1 MEATTD
7 AKLVLPPVSE
17 KCVEKGPSPAKPND
31 AAKTPRSSNAAK
43 IETTRLSATSLEKAS
58 EISPARPAGHLPETS
73 PPRRI
78 SVTRADMRRS
88 SILPRS
94 DDANAVRP
102 SSPSPPK
109 GASSSS
115 PIASSS
121 QLQRM
126 PSGRGIVAEKSPVKD
141 LSPKRKPPTHL
152 HHLEPTVRR
161 CLATKDG
168 AGALEPSAK
177 RKSARN
183 LVRTSMTKTDSGG
196 GNESHTLGHLSPLTS
211 VPPLHL
217 HDRMGASPSRHK
229 LELQQRLTDIEHC
242 QLPIIPSTPESG
254 AFDEKRLSEM
264 SQSEYAEFCASLGL
278 PDLRRHHAKL
288 FKLVRQ
294 YQTLFSVASSIS
306 VEIDSGEALSRII
319 EGTYEVLEVDH
330 VALYLINHKKET
342 LHMCVS
348 RSSRST
354 EYPLNKGVL
363 GHVAKFAE
371 SVIIQDVEN
380 DARCDQDTD
389 KYLVDGSLLRNLL
402 CVPILDPSKVPVAV
416 LRCANKA
423 TDFTRSDCMSL
434 ELIASIAGHTLH
446 KLELYEVAMLAG
458 RKASAMLEVVR
469 AIATECNDL
478 NGMIHKI
485 IDVAKTALHCDKLSL
500 FLCHREKRELVC
512 CVSYDPVLRRMV
524 IPYGVGIAG
533 YVAGTGQVLRIDNC
547 YDDPRFNAATDR
559 KMDYK
564 TISAL
569 CAPVITHDNDMVA
582 VIQAINKLTVP
593 STEHPPALDTIIPF
607 QDADVQMLT
616 AFCDEIASSLR
627 RSALETAYHQVLQ
640 GVNHMKRRDSLTL
653 VVSSLLSSYSQPAAP
668 ARPSKRYWYI
678 YAFRAVGKFM
688 RRLKQ
693 HRGVQT
699 WIGNDQAPALL
710 LKCTLRAHW
719 SSAQVAFDDFSFNI
733 FTCPSDQLR
742 HLCVEAFREIG
753 LFETFSVPAEVGL
766 AFVTRVQEEYLDNP
780 YHSWWHGVDV
790 FQRCFALLSRTS
802 LLSLLQP
809 MHVFALLLS
818 ALTHDVGHPGTD
830 NGFEAATLSPLA
842 VLYNDTSVLEQHHA
856 AETFRILGD
865 ASCNIAVGLC
875 RVAFQSLRKLVIDA
889 ILQTDMKSH
898 FDLVHALEDA
908 HNRELKQ
915 MPAFDSDD
923 ATHIKHLLGSVLH
936 AADIGAQVYP
946 VDVAWEWSRRL
957 VEEFALLAAKERSA
971 GIPVAVF
978 RAHLET
984 DKDIATLQLNFINY
998 IVTPLWT
1005 LLMELFPA
1013 AKVLKTNLDC
1023 NRMYFQH
1030 DIADTSDGHGKRRS
1044 LCVTPTLSLV
1054 PSHRLAK
1061 RSATTHF
1068 TEQACHVITETLIQ
1082 PSKSDYKRN

>member
-1 MEATTD
+1 MEVPSPAD
-7 AKLVLPPVSE
+7 VKLVLPRVFSE
-17 KCVEKGPSPAKPND
+17 TKSVEKGLSPAKLND
-31 AAKTPRSSNAAK
+31 ATKTPRSSNAAK
-43 IETTRLSATSLEKAS
+43 IDDVRLSSEKSS
-58 EISPARPAGHLPETS
+58 EVSPARPVGHLPENS
-73 PPRRI
+73 PPRRF
-78 SVTRADMRRS
+78 SVTRGDPLRAA
-88 SILPRS
+88 ILTHDEFERPSRKFEPTP
-94 DDANAVRP
+94 AAAVRP
-102 SSPSPPK
+102 VGVLS
-109 GASSSS
+109 
-115 PIASSS
+115 
-121 QLQRM
+121 
-126 PSGRGIVAEKSPVKD
+126 EKSPVKD
-141 LSPKRKPPTHL
+141 PSPKRKPPTHL
-152 HHLEPTVRR
+152 QHLDPSGDT
-161 CLATKDG
+161 LPTKDG
-168 AGALEPSAK
+168 LGLLELAAK
-177 RKSARN
+177 RQSTRN
-183 LVRTSMTKTDSGG
+183 LMRTKTDDDGDS
-196 GNESHTLGHLSPLTS
+196 NERHTLSHLRPLTS
-211 VPPLHL
+211 VPPLQL
-217 HDRMGASPSRHK
+217 HGRMSASPSRHK

-242 QLPIIPSTPESG
+242 QLPVLPSSPESS

-264 SQSEYAEFCASLGL
+264 SPSEYAESCAALGL

-330 VALYLINHKKET
+330 VALFLINHKKET

-354 EYPLNKGVL
+354 EGL
-363 GHVAKFAE
+363 G
-371 SVIIQDVEN
+371 DP
-380 DARCDQDTD
+380 RCDMDTD
-389 KYLVDGSLLRNLL
+389 KYLVDGSLARNLL

-423 TDFTRSDCMSL
+423 ADFTPSDCMSL

-458 RKASAMLEVVR
+458 RKSVGDAR
-469 AIATECNDL
+469 GNDL
-478 NGMIHKI
+478 NGMVHKI
-485 IDVAKTALHCDKLSL
+485 IDVAKTALHCDKVSL

-593 STEHPPALDTIIPF
+593 STEHPPALDTIVPF

-668 ARPSKRYWYI
+668 ARSSKRYWFI

-688 RRLKQ
+688 RRLKR
-693 HRGVQT
+693 HRGVLT

-710 LKCTLRAHW
+710 MKCTLRAHW
-719 SSAQVAFDDFSFNI
+719 DSAQVGFDDFSFNI
-733 FTCPSDQLR
+733 FTCPYDQLR
-742 HLCVEAFREIG
+742 HLCVEAFRVIG
-753 LFETFSVPAEVGL
+753 VFETFSVPPDVGL
-766 AFVTRVQEEYLDNP
+766 AFVTRVQDGYLDNP

-790 FQRCFALLSRTS
+790 FQRCFALLSRSS

-830 NGFEAATLSPLA
+830 NGFESATLSPLA
-842 VLYNDTSVLEQHHA
+842 VRYNDTSVLEQHHA

-865 ASCNIAVGLC
+865 PDCNITVGLC
-875 RVAFQSLRKLVIDA
+875 RIAFQSLRKFVIDA
-889 ILQTDMKSH
+889 ILQTDMKAH

-915 MPAFDSDD
+915 MPAFDIGDVL
-923 ATHIKHLLGSVLH
+923 HVKHLLGSVLH
-936 AADIGAQVYP
+936 AADIGAQMYP

-957 VEEFALLAAKERSA
+957 VEEFASLAAKERSA

-978 RAHLET
+978 RACLET

-1013 AKVLKTNLDC
+1013 AKVLKANLDC

-1030 DIADTSDGHGKRRS
+1030 DVANTDVHQDKGHRRS
-1044 LCVTPTLSLV
+1044 LCATPTLSLV
-1054 PSHRLAK
+1054 PTTRFAK

-1082 PSKSDYKRN
+1082 PTTSDDKRN